1 MSLVRTKIP
10 EPQFETSSTSKN
22 STSPRL
28 VVVIVLQAQQEHFDR
43 VVEAVAAVF
52 CTWSRLLL
60 MLLLLFNDIEEH
72 DGFIGRLM
80 GNLDGFVLFEML
92 LSEAP
97 FRELQLI
104 ESFVLSRGIMLGVCG
119 RFDTRFCWLGIED
132 DDDLASIC
140 CCCCLLPAA
149 IRLIFF
155 RRLSRKPFG
164 NLYSM
169 QWSGLQRLELVVGA
183 SFFICWSFKL
193 VYLLF

>member
-43 VVEAVAAVF
+43 VVEAVV

-60 MLLLLFNDIEEH
+60 ILLLLFNDIEEH
-72 DGFIGRLM
+72 DGFIGRLI

-92 LSEAP
+92 LSEVP

-104 ESFVLSRGIMLGVCG
+104 ESFVLSRGIMLGVCS
-119 RFDTRFCWLGIED
+119 RFVSRFCWLGIED
-132 DDDLASIC
+132 DDDLASIF
-140 CCCCLLPAA
+140 CCLLPAA

-155 RRLSRKPFG
+155 RRFSRKPFG

-193 VYLLF
+193 VYSLF